1 MAKTVRRRQF
11 LSWCAIGMVG
21 AGLTGLAGCGPI
33 ASQSKGGEIEFWTMQ
48 LQPKFTDYFKTLIA
62 EFEAQNPGT
71 KIKWVDVPWAA
82 MESKV
87 LTAVS
92 SGSVPD
98 VINLNPDFA
107 SKLAS
112 RQVWLNLTDAIPA
125 ETRAQ
130 YLPKIWQASSLKV
143 TDPKNADPKN
153 ADPKNA
159 SQSVGFGLPWY
170 LTTRVTIVNQDILK
184 QAGLTAAPKT
194 YAELAIAA
202 KAIKEKTGKYAFFM
216 TVVPE
221 DSSELLES
229 MVQMGVTLVDG
240 QGKAAFNSPE
250 GKAAFQYWVD
260 LYQAKLL
267 PQEVLTQGHRRAIE
281 MYQSGETAILS
292 SGAEFLQTI
301 ETNAPQV
308 AKASAASPQISGST
322 GKSNVAVMNLV
333 IPKASKAP
341 EAALKF
347 ALFVTD
353 ATRQLS
359 FAKAANVLPSETK
372 ALSDYQAELKSLG
385 DKATPVE
392 QARSVSS
399 QQLGQAEVL
408 VPAMPDLNLL
418 KKAIYN
424 NLQSAMLNEKTVDQ
438 ALSDAAQDW
447 NKPRS

>member
-1 MAKTVRRRQF
+1 MARQVRRRQF
-11 LSWCAIGMVG
+11 LSWCAAGVLGSGLVG
-21 AGLTGLAGCGPI
+21 LSGCGPI
-33 ASQSKGGEIEFWTMQ
+33 ASKSASSGEIEFWTMQ

-71 KIKWVDVPWAA
+71 KVKWVDVPWAA

-92 SGSVPD
+92 SGTVPD

-112 RQVWLNLTDAIPA
+112 RQVWLNLDEAVPTA
-125 ETRAQ
+125 TQQQ
-130 YLPKIWQASSLKV
+130 YLPKIWQASSLQGV
-143 TDPKNADPKN
+143 
-153 ADPKNA
+153 
-159 SQSVGFGLPWY
+159 SFGLPWY
-170 LTTRVTIVNQDILK
+170 LTTRVTIVNQDLLK

-202 KAIKEKTGKYAFFM
+202 KAIKEKTGKYAFFT

-229 MVQMGVTLVDG
+229 MVQMGVTLVDA
-240 QGKAAFNSPE
+240 QGKAAFNSPA

-281 MYQSGETAILS
+281 LYQSGETAILS

-308 AKASAASPQISGST
+308 AKASAASQQITGDSG
-322 GKSNVAVMNLV
+322 KQNVAVMNLV
-333 IPKASKAP
+333 IPKASDAP

-353 ATRQLS
+353 ATHQLS
-359 FAKAANVLPSETK
+359 FAKAANVLPSQSQ
-372 ALSDYQAELKSLG
+372 ALTDYQRELQDLG
-385 DKATPVE
+385 AKATPVQ

-399 QQLGQAEVL
+399 QQLANAEVL
-408 VPAMPDLNLL
+408 VPAMQDLNSL

-424 NLQSAMLNEKTVDQ
+424 NLQSAMLKEKTVDQ
-438 ALSDAAQDW
+438 ALADAAAEW
-447 NKPRS
+447 NKSR

>member
-1 MAKTVRRRQF
+1 MVRQVRRRQF
-11 LSWCAIGMVG
+11 LSWCGLGMVG
-21 AGLTGLAGCGPI
+21 AGLTSLTGCGPI
-33 ASQSKGGEIEFWTMQ
+33 ASKSPQGSTGGQIEFWTMQ

-71 KIKWVDVPWAA
+71 TIKWVDVPWAA

-112 RQVWLNLTDAIPA
+112 RQVWLNLNEAVPA
-125 ETRAQ
+125 ATREQ
-130 YLPKIWQASSLKV
+130 YLPKIWQASSLKG
-143 TDPKNADPKN
+143 
-153 ADPKNA
+153 
-159 SQSVGFGLPWY
+159 VGFGLPWY
-170 LTTRVTIVNQDILK
+170 LTTRVTIANQSLLK
-184 QAGLTAAPKT
+184 QAGLTSVPQT

-202 KAIKEKTGKYAFFM
+202 KAIKEKTGKYAFFV

-229 MVQMGVTLVDG
+229 MVQMGVTLVDD
-240 QGKAAFNSPE
+240 QGKAAFNSPA

-260 LYQAKLL
+260 LFQAKLL

-281 MYQSGETAILS
+281 LYQSGETAFLS

-308 AKASAASPQISGST
+308 AKASTASAQISGES
-322 GKSNVAVMNLV
+322 GKKNVAVMNLV

-353 ATRQLS
+353 AAHQLS
-359 FAKAANVLPSETK
+359 FAKAANVLPSQTQ
-372 ALSDYQAELKSLG
+372 ALASYQSELQSLG
-385 DKATPVE
+385 DKATPVQ

-399 QQLGQAEVL
+399 QQLAKAEVL
-408 VPAMPDLNLL
+408 VPAMQDLNRL

-424 NLQSAMLNEKTVDQ
+424 NLQSAMLQEKTVDQ
-438 ALSDAAQDW
+438 ALAAAAAEW
-447 NKPRS
+447 NKTP

>member
-1 MAKTVRRRQF
+1 MARPVRRRQF
-11 LSWCAIGMVG
+11 LSWCAIGLAG
-21 AGLTGLAGCGPI
+21 AGLSGLAGCGPI
-33 ASQSKGGEIEFWTMQ
+33 ASKPKGGDVEFWTMQ

-62 EFEAQNPGT
+62 EFETQNPGT

-112 RQVWLNLTDAIPA
+112 RQVWLNLTEAIPA
-125 ETRAQ
+125 ATRDQ

-143 TDPKNADPKN
+143 ADPKN
-153 ADPKNA
+153 AGQGA
-159 SQSVGFGLPWY
+159 SQSIGFGLPWY
-170 LTTRVTIVNQDILK
+170 LTTRVTIVNQGILK
-184 QAGLTAAPKT
+184 QAGLAAAPKT

-229 MVQMGVTLVDG
+229 MVQMGVTLVDD

-301 ETNAPQV
+301 EVNAPQV

-353 ATRQLS
+353 AAHQLS

-372 ALSDYQAELKSLG
+372 ALTDYQAELKSLG

-399 QQLGQAEVL
+399 QQLSQAEVL

-424 NLQSAMLNEKTVDQ
+424 NLQSAMLKEKTVDQ
-438 ALSDAAQDW
+438 AIADAAKDW
-447 NKPRS
+447 NKPR

>member
-1 MAKTVRRRQF
+1 
-11 LSWCAIGMVG
+11 
-21 AGLTGLAGCGPI
+21 
-33 ASQSKGGEIEFWTMQ
+33 
-48 LQPKFTDYFKTLIA
+48 
-62 EFEAQNPGT
+62 
-71 KIKWVDVPWAA
+71 
-82 MESKV
+82 
-87 LTAVS
+87 
-92 SGSVPD
+92 
-98 VINLNPDFA
+98 
-107 SKLAS
+107 
-112 RQVWLNLTDAIPA
+112 
-125 ETRAQ
+125 
-130 YLPKIWQASSLKV
+130 
-143 TDPKNADPKN
+143 
-153 ADPKNA
+153 
-159 SQSVGFGLPWY
+159 
-170 LTTRVTIVNQDILK
+170 
-184 QAGLTAAPKT
+184 
-194 YAELAIAA
+194 
-202 KAIKEKTGKYAFFM
+202 
-216 TVVPE
+216 
-221 DSSELLES
+221 
-229 MVQMGVTLVDG
+229 MGVTLVDD

-301 ETNAPQV
+301 ELNAPQV

-353 ATRQLS
+353 ATHQLS

-372 ALSDYQAELKSLG
+372 ALADYQAALKSLG

-424 NLQSAMLNEKTVDQ
+424 NLQSAMLKEKTVDQ
-438 ALSDAAQDW
+438 AIADAAKDW
-447 NKPRS
+447 NKPRG